1 MNRDR
6 VRVGQVGLG
15 WFGRIHASAWLAVPE
30 VELVGVCDR
39 DPTMLAP
46 GVHHAAQSS
55 FHIDAA
61 EIDLVLPDSVERHLD
76 LDDLLAS
83 GIDVLDVVADEVEHA
98 ALVRRGLESG
108 VHVVVEK
115 PVALTAREVR
125 ELVALAERQDRHLY
139 AGQVLRFDT
148 RNVCVAG
155 HLRRSELRHLSL
167 QRNFQRSAH
176 DVYGR
181 VHPVFGAMVHDI
193 DLAHWY
199 VGRRPAAVSA
209 FGSSFFGQPH
219 PDVLD
224 VVLHWDNGLRAV
236 IQNSWHLAPSCP
248 YGFEFE
254 CKVQSDSA
262 TLVIRNEPDVQVW
275 NTDGVAF
282 PEMHLWPSSYGQR
295 TGALRVELEHFAR
308 CATAGRPSDRVPL
321 EQVVWTAE
329 VAEAVLAALDRPGQ
343 GPVEL

>member
-1 MNRDR
+1 MSGDR
-6 VRVGQVGLG
+6 VRVGQVGMG
-15 WFGRIHASAWLAVPE
+15 WFGRIHASTWLAVPE

-39 DPTMLAP
+39 DQSLLAT
-46 GVHHAAQSS
+46 GSHQAAQSS
-55 FHIDAA
+55 FHIEAA
-61 EIDLVLPDSVERHLD
+61 DGDFALPGSVQRHLD
-76 LDDLLAS
+76 VDELIAS
-83 GIDVLDVVADEVEHA
+83 GIDVLDVVTDEIAHAD
-98 ALVRRGLESG
+98 LVRRGLQAG

-115 PVALTAREVR
+115 PVALTAPEVR

-148 RNVCVAG
+148 RHVTVAG
-155 HLRRSELRHLSL
+155 RLRRAELRHLSL

-181 VHPVFGAMVHDI
+181 VHPALGAMVHDI

-199 VGRRPAAVSA
+199 VGRRPVAASA
-209 FGSSFFGQPH
+209 FSSSFFGQQH

-224 VVLHWDNGLRAV
+224 VVLHWENGLRAV

-254 CKVQSDSA
+254 CKVQSES
-262 TLVIRNEPDVQVW
+262 TTFVIRNEPDVQVW
-275 NTDGVAF
+275 DANGVTS
-282 PEMHLWPSSYGQR
+282 PEMHFWPSSHGQR
-295 TGALRVELEHFAR
+295 TGALRLELEHFAR
-308 CATAGRPSDRVPL
+308 CAGSGLPSDRVPL